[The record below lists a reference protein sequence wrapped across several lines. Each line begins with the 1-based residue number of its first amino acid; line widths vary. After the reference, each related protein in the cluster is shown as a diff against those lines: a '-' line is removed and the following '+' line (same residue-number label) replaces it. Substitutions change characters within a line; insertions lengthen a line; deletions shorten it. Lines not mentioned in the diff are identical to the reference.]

1 MRPPRL
7 ALLLLLLLQGGCLLA
22 AARREPGTAGP
33 ASGRFVSREQ
43 LACSWQLV
51 PGAAG
56 SSELAVRC
64 GGGDAGA
71 GARQH
76 CAYRGEPE
84 RCAAYAARRAHFWK
98 QVVGALRRKRRPCL
112 DPAPLRARLCAGRQG
127 YGAELRLVSRAS
139 PPPDAGLPGEPGPR
153 VRSRGRPRQPPSAPH
168 PDGKIKT
175 PAGRRKA
182 GPDPARERDMAT
194 GPNPD
199 GLDANARLTE
209 TYCAEKWHSLCNF
222 FVNFW
227 NG

>member
-1 MRPPRL
+1 TDTAGMRPPRL

-64 GGGDAGA
+64 
-71 GARQH
+71 
-76 CAYRGEPE
+76 
-84 RCAAYAARRAHFWK
+84 
-98 QVVGALRRKRRPCL
+98 
-112 DPAPLRARLCAGRQG
+112 
-127 YGAELRLVSRAS
+127 
-139 PPPDAGLPGEPGPR
+139 
-153 VRSRGRPRQPPSAPH
+153 SRGRPRQPPSAPH